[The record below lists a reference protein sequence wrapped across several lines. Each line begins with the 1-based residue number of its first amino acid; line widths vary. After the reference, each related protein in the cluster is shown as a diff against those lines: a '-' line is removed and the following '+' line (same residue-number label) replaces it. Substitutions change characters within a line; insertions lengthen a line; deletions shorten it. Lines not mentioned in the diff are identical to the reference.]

1 MSQFGQDL
9 GLPVTWLRAEL
20 EERVAENQDAHA
32 HWPVGGGNDPASTV
46 RRSRLRAVARSSHG
60 VLSDQT
66 ALLAS
71 ARGMTRAIAVAVAMI
86 ARSGINSAASRLT
99 ISPLRQATWV
109 VRVDAENL
117 APVRREVDRLP
128 APQMIS
134 LQRSQLRSNGCSG
147 GLRSSP

>member
-20 EERVAENQDAHA
+20 EERVAENQGRACALASRWRQRPRQHRSPFATEGSGSVEPWSPLGSDCAS
-32 HWPVGGGNDPASTV
+32 GFGEGNDP
-46 RRSRLRAVARSSHG
+46 RDRSRSG
-60 VLSDQT
+60 DD
-66 ALLAS
+66 S
-71 ARGMTRAIAVAVAMI
+71 AIR
-86 ARSGINSAASRLT
+86 INSAASRLT